1 MNNRKNQKGFTIVE
15 LLAAVAILAIL
26 STIAIVSVSNILDNA
41 NKKHYETQ
49 LKNMIM
55 ATKSFTQE
63 NRNILPKAVGDTS
76 NVTLEMLQN
85 KKYIGQVMD
94 RSKNQCNN
102 KESYVNIFKYSKTEY
117 SYTAYLKCGNKEYG
131 TEFGTET
138 VEKPEITLN
147 FKDTDKYDT
156 ASFVYS
162 VKVPEDHEGK
172 IVSYDYQIYKYG
184 VLVYDSGNISVSKA
198 DKVDEKKVSLKQ
210 YLPGNVKI
218 IVNASNHLGG
228 RQTKVIESSIN
239 EKNGLKCGEIT
250 PKVTDWT
257 RAQEGITISIT
268 CEDLGGSG
276 CARKVFT
283 QTFTMDSTESGIVI
297 YDNSGNSISCDV
309 STFLDRTPPDKP
321 TITNSYEGRWTNQ
334 NYSLTIKTKDMTSGV
349 SKLEYCYPGAD
360 GECAD
365 SDWQTYVTRTAE
377 EIDPDVKEFTFT
389 TPPITTEMSE
399 YIYIRAWDQAGN
411 ISEIGKSLIKI
422 DKTSPTCTISR
433 NIPTPDGAS
442 GWYKSEV
449 TLSMNVTNT
458 PGTGPASPVYY
469 LMSKSTSQDSVTYP
483 TSAMTGTITQRQSD
497 TTSSGV
503 KWYGYIKDEAGNT
516 GKCEDASILYID
528 TTPFESQTFSYTG
541 RIETFTVPYTG
552 RYKLEVWGAQGG
564 SVSGYAGGLGG
575 YAHGIKELTA
585 GQVLYIVVGGQ
596 GSSGNPRSRISGGY
610 NGGGS
615 VNASSDN
622 PGNRTVA
629 GGGGATH
636 IATATGLLKDLSS
649 NRTAVLI
656 VGAGGGGG
664 YRHSSS
670 GYYGIGG
677 RGGGTTG
684 GNGTNAGGGFYGTG
698 ATQTAPGYAHRHSS
712 SSKGGF
718 GYGGSVGQQSHG
730 SGGGAGWYGGG
741 GSYGSSSTSNS
752 SGGGGSSYTT
762 GLISPGTTAG
772 QRSGNGYAKI
782 SSAD

>member
-49 LKNMIM
+49 LENMIM
-55 ATKSFTQE
+55 ATKSFSQE
-63 NRNILPKAVGDTS
+63 NRNILPKAVGETS
-76 NVTLEMLQN
+76 TVTLETLQN
-85 KKYIGQVMD
+85 KKYIGKVID
-94 RSKNQCNN
+94 RSKNECNN
-102 KESYVNIFKYSKTEY
+102 KESSVTIFKYSKTEY

-131 TEFGTET
+131 NKFGTET
-138 VEKPEITLN
+138 IEKPEITLN

-377 EIDPDVKEFTFT
+377 EIDPEVKEFTFT

-433 NIPTPDGAS
+433 NIPTPDGYN
-442 GWYKSEV
+442 GWYESEV
-449 TLSMNVTNT
+449 ILSMNVTNN
-458 PGTGPASPVYY
+458 PGTGPASPAYY
-469 LMSKSTSQDSVTYP
+469 LFSTSSSQDSVTYP
-483 TSAMTGTITQRQSD
+483 TTAMTGILTQRQGD
-497 TTSSGV
+497 TPTSGIL
-503 KWYGYIKDEAGNT
+503 WYGYVKDEAGNT
-516 GKCEDASILYID
+516 GNCRDASTLYVD
-528 TTPFESQTFSYTG
+528 TTPFVAQTSNWTTAGTYV
-541 RIETFTVPYTG
+541 FTASCSA
-552 RYKLEVWGAQGG
+552 RYKIEVWGAQGG
-564 SVSGYAGGLGG
+564 TDTGTPGKGG
-575 YAHGIKELTA
+575 YAVGYIDLNTGDK
-585 GQVLYIVVGGQ
+585 LYATVGGA
-596 GSSGNPRSRISGGY
+596 GGNAATGTGGGY
-610 NGGGS
+610 NGGG
-615 VNASSDN
+615 NAGTSGSSGGGGGASHVAKTKRGSGLLTDYN
-622 PGNRTVA
+622 SYRTEVLIVA
-629 GGGGATH
+629 GGGGGAGNSYGDINGGSGGGTNGGQPRGSGCQ
-636 IATATGLLKDLSS
+636 ATGSS
-649 NRTAVLI
+649 GYAFGRGQNRS
-656 VGAGGGGG
+656 GDGGGGG
-664 YRHSSS
+664 GGWFGGCSS
-670 GYYGIGG
+670 
-677 RGGGTTG
+677 
-684 GNGTNAGGGFYGTG
+684 NGD
-698 ATQTAPGYAHRHSS
+698 
-712 SSKGGF
+712 
-718 GYGGSVGQQSHG
+718 
-730 SGGGAGWYGGG
+730 GGGAGGSGYIGGVLN
-741 GSYGSSSTSNS
+741 GSMSNGAK
-752 SGGGGSSYTT
+752 SG
-762 GLISPGTTAG
+762 AG
-772 QRSGNGYAKI
+772 RVRITNDY
-782 SSAD
+782 